1 MNAAAAPP
9 TMRDLRETAG
19 RFTARSI
26 GEKEAGPDAPGD
38 APGAGGGGALSAVSP
53 LIACFN
59 RANFDMNCVLDM
71 YDTIYVRLYGARCQY
86 PLFGESTH
94 MTEDMTA
101 KAPTWNEDTP
111 IYRQLV
117 DLMIAR
123 ILDQTYREG
132 EMMPSVRQLAT
143 EYGVNP
149 LTASKAYQE
158 LAKFDLTEKRR
169 GIGLVIKEGV
179 RDVLLKHQQK
189 QFLREEWPQIL
200 ERIER
205 LELDPQE
212 LLKAAKR

>member
-1 MNAAAAPP
+1 M
-9 TMRDLRETAG
+9 
-19 RFTARSI
+19 
-26 GEKEAGPDAPGD
+26 APG
-38 APGAGGGGALSAVSP
+38 VN
-53 LIACFN
+53 IRYF
-59 RANFDMNCVLDM
+59 R
-71 YDTIYVRLYGARCQY
+71 
-86 PLFGESTH
+86 ESTH

-169 GIGLVIKEGV
+169 GIGLVIKDGV
-179 RDVLLKHQQK
+179 RDALLKHQQK
-189 QFLREEWPQIL
+189 QFLREEWPAIL

-205 LELDPQE
+205 LELDPEE